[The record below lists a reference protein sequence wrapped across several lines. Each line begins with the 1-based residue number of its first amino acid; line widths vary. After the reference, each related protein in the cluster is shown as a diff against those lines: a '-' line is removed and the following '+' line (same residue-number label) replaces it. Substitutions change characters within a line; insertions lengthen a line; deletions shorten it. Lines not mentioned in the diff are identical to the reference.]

1 LVIDDDGVCNACK
14 SCRTKMNIDWKKRER
29 AFHMVVENAKALSQG
44 YDCLVPVS
52 GGKDSFWQVVKCLEY
67 GLKPLA
73 VTWKTPARTELG
85 RRNLENLVN
94 LGVDHIDYQISPEVE
109 RKFMYQTL
117 VQYGSTAIPMHMAI
131 FNIPLKLA
139 IKFKIPLVIWGEN
152 SAVEYGGTENEQKGF
167 TLDNNWVRK
176 FGVTNGT
183 TAEDWVSDSL
193 SRHELTPYFGPAD
206 KELENAGVLA
216 VFLGYYFSWD
226 VTSSLRIA
234 EKNGFRVREEGP
246 KTGYYNYAD
255 IDDNFISIHHWLKWY
270 KFGFTR
276 LWDNLSLEIRNERMT
291 RNEAV
296 QIIRERGD
304 DMPNEDIE
312 GFCEFVGT
320 SRKCFNEICEEYR
333 NRDIWLIDDGTWK
346 IKDFLISDWK
356 WQ

>member
-1 LVIDDDGVCNACK
+1 
-14 SCRTKMNIDWKKRER
+14 
-29 AFHMVVENAKALSQG
+29 MVVENAKTLSEG

-52 GGKDSFWQVVKCLEY
+52 GGKDSFWQIVKCLEY

-109 RKFMYQTL
+109 RKFMYQAL
-117 VQYGSTAIPMHMAI
+117 VQHGSTAIPMHMAI

-152 SAVEYGGTENEQKGF
+152 SAFEYGGTEEEQKGF
-167 TLDNNWVRK
+167 RLDSHWLRK

-193 SRHELTPYFGPAD
+193 SRHELTPYFGPTD
-206 KELENAGVLA
+206 EELENAGVLA
-216 VFLGYYFSWD
+216 VFLGYYFFWD
-226 VTSSLRIA
+226 VATSLRIA
-234 EKNGFRVREEGP
+234 VKNGFRVREEGP

-255 IDDNFISIHHWLKWY
+255 IDDDFISIHHWLKWY

-291 RNEAV
+291 RKEAV
-296 QIIRERGD
+296 KIISERGD
-304 DMPNEDIE
+304 EIPHEDIE
-312 GFCEFVGT
+312 KFCEFVGT
-320 SRKCFNEICEEYR
+320 SRKRFNEICEKYR
-333 NRDIWLIDDGTWK
+333 NRDIWSIDDGTWK
-346 IKDFLISDWK
+346 IKNFLISDLK